1 MFDTIEPFAD
11 YSFNKSHTVGYGL
24 VTYQTAYLKAN
35 HPREYLAALLT
46 SVKGDKDK
54 SAVYLNECRQLEI
67 AVLVPDVNESD
78 MDFAVRRTSVPPRE
92 EGGPPTETEAI
103 RFGLSAVRNVGE
115 GVVAKIIEAR
125 DEGGPFTDFYDL
137 CERVDPSVL
146 NKRTIES

>member
-1 MFDTIEPFAD
+1 MFDIIEPFAD

-67 AVLVPDVNESD
+67 DGAR
-78 MDFAVRRTSVPPRE
+78 ARRQRVRHGLRGAQTTDRHA
-92 EGGPPTETEAI
+92 EGGRRP
-103 RFGLSAVRNVGE
+103 RSRRSASGSRRC
-115 GVVAKIIEAR
+115 ATSARASSRKIVEAR
-125 DEGGPFTDFYDL
+125 DEGGPFTDFYDF
-137 CERVDPSVL
+137 CERVDP
-146 NKRTIES
+146 IAC